1 MMLSF
6 QHTMGT
12 EEIFQFVLASL
23 GRSYRQCEYLYWY
36 CFLFFSSCL
45 CSFGGLMPPFP
56 QRQLE
61 KKFVLSLSIFRKNY
75 WARRSPRLKSRK
87 SGVLKYRSETRQ
99 FLALRL
105 QPPPR
110 NTRREPEEG
119 PCGLFWEE
127 LL

>member
-12 EEIFQFVLASL
+12 EEFYQFVLASL
-23 GRSYRQCEYLYWY
+23 GQNHRQCEYLYWY

-61 KKFVLSLSIFRKNY
+61 NMFILSLFLFRKNY
-75 WARRSPRLKSRK
+75 RARRSPRTLLRL
-87 SGVLKYRSETRQ
+87 SGVILPRRETRQ
-99 FLALRL
+99 RL
-105 QPPPR
+105 SLLPQLPPR
-110 NTRREPEEG
+110 HTRSEPEEG